1 MSTID
6 LALLLLRLGAGLTFA
21 AHGAQKLFGWWGGPG
36 LAGWQGAMR
45 QMGYR
50 PALGFAV
57 LSALIEFVGGLAL
70 AIGLLTPLLAAV
82 VVAQTVVIIGQVHW
96 RHGFFNS
103 KAGYEFPLLLGVVA
117 LAIGLAGPGAVSVD
131 AAVGFALEPAATV
144 ILLALGAVAGL
155 GTLAVPHLLSADPAV
170 AAH

>member
-36 LAGWQGAMR
+36 LAGWQGAM
-45 QMGYR
+45 QKMGYR
-50 PALGFAV
+50 PARGFAV

-96 RHGFFNS
+96 RNGFFNS
-103 KAGYEFPLLLGVVA
+103 KAGYEFPLMFGVAA
-117 LAIGLAGPGAVSVD
+117 LAIGLAGAGSVSVD
-131 AAVGFALEPAATV
+131 ALVGFALDPAAKV
-144 ILLALGAVAGL
+144 VLLALGAVAGL
-155 GTLAVPHLLSADPAV
+155 GALAVPHLPVADQAV
-170 AAH
+170 ASR